1 MLFDISGVRS
11 RGESAAFSYEP
22 DLSEILPAALWAR
35 VSGEAAASGSPKGG
49 CRLVTLNGALTA
61 RLAVRCDRCAE
72 PFESE
77 KTVEVSCVVA
87 RTTEMSGAPDAGDS
101 GSIFVWDGDRIE
113 LDDVFIPAFIL
124 DLDMKTLCRDDCA
137 GLCQRCG
144 KNLNHE
150 TCGCNR

>member
-1 MLFDISGVRS
+1 MLLDISGVRS
-11 RGESAAFSYEP
+11 RGERAAFSYEP
-22 DLSEILPAALWAR
+22 DLSETLPAALRAR
-35 VSGEAAASGSPKGG
+35 VSGEAVAGSSHKGG
-49 CRLVTLNGALTA
+49 CRLITLNGALTA
-61 RLAVRCDRCAE
+61 CLAVQCDRCAE

-101 GSIFVWDGDRIE
+101 GGIFVWDGDQIE

-124 DLDMKTLCRDDCA
+124 DLDMKTLCREDCA

-150 TCGCNR
+150 TCDCNK